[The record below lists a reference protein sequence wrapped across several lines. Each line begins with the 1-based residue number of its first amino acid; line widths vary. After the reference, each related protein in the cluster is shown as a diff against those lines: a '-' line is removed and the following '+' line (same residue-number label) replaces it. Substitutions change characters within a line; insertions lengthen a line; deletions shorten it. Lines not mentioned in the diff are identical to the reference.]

1 MYFLKLVERCVKRV
15 GRVCDEVRVGV
26 GLGVGVGVEVG
37 VGVGVGVG
45 FGALGRVEK
54 CFQVK

>member
-37 VGVGVGVG
+37 IDVGVG